1 MLGQSLDKPRLAPKF
16 VLLVLAV
23 AAIASFLALAAPARA
38 ELNKKVNPVTMDWRI
53 GYTNES
59 KSTCAS
65 YGIATWREEPG
76 AVAWELLYDFSPP
89 NPAYAEERSVRLTP
103 PFDDEAFQRF
113 GWQPA
118 AGIHWHSLSYSGR
131 SSLGGNPV
139 SCDDFRP
146 KQEALYSNV
155 RILITT
161 ECDLDLVG
169 KLQRRLKAAKKAERQ
184 AYNQRRKFAARVGKF
199 RKDAK
204 GPGGGLS
211 PAAKDRLRELDRQL
225 KKLKRKEAVTR
236 KKRKNAYKKFR
247 EEREK
252 CVP

>member
-1 MLGQSLDKPRLAPKF
+1 MSTPTQRRPLTALA
-16 VLLVLAV
+16 VLAAVIVSFLVLT
-23 AAIASFLALAAPARA
+23 APARA
-38 ELNKKVNPVTMDWRI
+38 ELNKKEIPVTMDWRI
-53 GYTNES
+53 GYANES

-76 AVAWELLYDFSPP
+76 AVAWELLYHFSPP
-89 NPAYAEERSVRLTP
+89 NPAYAEDRSVPLTP
-103 PFDDEAFQRF
+103 PFDDEAFLRF

-131 SSLGGNPV
+131 SSGSGKPV

-169 KLQRRLKAAKKAERQ
+169 KLQKRLKAAKKAERR
-184 AYNQRRKFAARVGKF
+184 AYNQRRNFAGKVGKF
-199 RKDAK
+199 RKRAK
-204 GPGGGLS
+204 RSGGGLDFLE
-211 PAAKDRLRELDRQL
+211 KEELQQLNKQL
-225 KKLKRKEAVTR
+225 KRLKRQEAVTR